1 MTLND
6 EFSLNKSYLFELLS
20 LKKLAFKMI
29 QTNRLTPNIVTF
41 GCLAYKVTSPDK
53 LEEFLRDLK
62 VTLNIFSR
70 RTAKFFIRLYEIFYK
85 TKLYSILLLEY
96 EFQVKCENNSHALQK
111 RLQNQAKL

>member
-6 EFSLNKSYLFELLS
+6 EFSLNKNHLFELLF

-41 GCLAYKVTSPDK
+41 GCLAYKVTSPEK

-62 VTLNIFSR
+62 VSLNICSR
-70 RTAKFFIRLYEIFYK
+70 AAKFFIRVYEIF
-85 TKLYSILLLEY
+85 
-96 EFQVKCENNSHALQK
+96 
-111 RLQNQAKL
+111 